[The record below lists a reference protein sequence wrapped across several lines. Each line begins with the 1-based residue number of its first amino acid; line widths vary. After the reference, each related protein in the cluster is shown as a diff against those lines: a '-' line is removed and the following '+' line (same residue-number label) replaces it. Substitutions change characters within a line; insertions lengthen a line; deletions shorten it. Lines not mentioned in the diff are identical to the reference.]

1 MAFPPSPQQ
10 RDVYRWVREASG
22 NLILVAV
29 AGSGKTTTILNATT
43 LMKGSVAIAAY
54 NKKIAVEITNKLQAA
69 GVGRN
74 VQAGT
79 FHSFGLRNWQRAV
92 GQKRITVDGDKVA
105 KILATQKCPE
115 NILPFAQ
122 GVVSMAKQ
130 RGFGVLAPIVD
141 VVAWHNIVSHYDLD
155 QSLPEDK
162 GLLGDSC
169 RDEMIENGIFMAQRA
184 LRASLEMDRDIIDFD
199 DMIYA
204 PLAHDAR
211 VWQNDWLLVDEA
223 QDTNP
228 SRRALAKK
236 MLAPGG
242 RAIFVGDPAQ
252 AIYGFTGADNDS
264 LDIIKNEF
272 ACAELPLTVTYR
284 CPKAV
289 VARAQ
294 MYVSHIHAAET
305 APEGEVKAMTSEVFN
320 KLAPE
325 SFTKEAAML
334 CRTTAPLVKQ
344 AFALIRRG
352 IGCQVEGKD
361 IGRGLVK
368 LASKWQTNS
377 LVVLKDKLGD
387 YLARETE
394 KFLAKGEEKKAEGLA
409 DKVDTLL
416 VIIDS
421 LTEDHTVDD
430 LKATINKIFGDTP
443 DGQAPQVFTLSTVH
457 KSKGR
462 EWRTV
467 YLLDRAKLMPSRFAR
482 QQWQMEQ
489 ENNLIYV
496 AITRA
501 MQTLVEVAT
510 V

>member
-1 MAFPPSPQQ
+1 MPYAPSPQQ
-10 RDVYRWVREASG
+10 STVYRWVREESG

-43 LMKGSVAIAAY
+43 MMKGSVALAAY

-92 GQKRITVDGDKVA
+92 GQKRVVVDGDKVS
-105 KILATQKCPE
+105 KILTTQKCPE
-115 NILPFAQ
+115 DIIPFAAAL
-122 GVVSMAKQ
+122 VSMAKQ
-130 RGFGVLAPIVD
+130 RAFGVLTPIVD
-141 VVAWHNIVSHYDLD
+141 VVGWHDMVSHYDLD
-155 QSLPEDK
+155 QTLPEDK
-162 GLLGDSC
+162 GMGDSC
-169 RDEMIENGIFMAQRA
+169 RDEQIENGIFMAQRA
-184 LRASLEMDRDIIDFD
+184 LRVSLEMDRDIIDFD

-228 SRRALAKK
+228 ARRALAKK
-236 MLAPGG
+236 MLTPGG

-264 LDIIKNEF
+264 LDIIEREF
-272 ACAELPLTVTYR
+272 ACKRLPLTVTYR

-289 VARAQ
+289 VAKAQ
-294 MYVSHIHAAET
+294 MYVSHIMAADS
-305 APEGEVKAMTSEVFN
+305 APEGEVRSMSADDFH
-320 KLAPE
+320 KLPAE
-325 SFTKEAAML
+325 SFTKDGAML
-334 CRTTAPLVKQ
+334 CRTTAPLVKE

-377 LVVLKDKLGD
+377 LVVLKDKLDD
-387 YLARETE
+387 YRAREVE
-394 KFLAKGEEKKAEGLA
+394 KFMSKGEERKAEALS
-409 DKVDTLL
+409 DKIDTLL
-416 VIIDS
+416 VIMDS

-430 LKATINKIFGDTP
+430 LKATIRKIFGDTP
-443 DGQAPQVFTLSTVH
+443 DGQTPSVFTLSTVH

-462 EWRTV
+462 EWQVV
-467 YLLDRAKLMPSRFAR
+467 YLLDRSKLMPSRFAR
-482 QQWQMEQ
+482 QQWQLEQ
-489 ENNLIYV
+489 EMNLIYV
-496 AITRA
+496 AITRS
-501 MQTLVEVAT
+501 QGTLVEVDS
-510 V
+510 

>member
-1 MAFPPSPQQ
+1 MPYAPSPQQ
-10 RDVYRWVREASG
+10 SAVYKWVREASG
-22 NLILVAV
+22 NMILVAV

-92 GQKRITVDGDKVA
+92 GDKRVQVDGDKVS
-105 KILATQKCPE
+105 KILVAQKCPE
-115 NILPFAQ
+115 TLAPFAAA
-122 GVVSMAKQ
+122 VVSMAKQ
-130 RGFGVLAPIVD
+130 RGFGVLTPMVD
-141 VVAWHNIVSHYDLD
+141 VVAWHNMVSHYDLE

-162 GLLGDSC
+162 GNVEST
-169 RDEMIENGIFMAQRA
+169 RDEMVEEGIARAAAA
-184 LRASLEMDRDIIDFD
+184 LRTSLEMDRDIIDFD

-228 SRRALAKK
+228 ARRALAKK
-236 MLAPGG
+236 MLAAGG

-264 LDIIKNEF
+264 LDIIQREF
-272 ACAELPLTVTYR
+272 ACVEMPLTVTYR

-294 MYVSHIHAAET
+294 EYVNHIQAAET
-305 APEGEVKAMTSEVFN
+305 APQGEVLEMSGDDFVKMT
-320 KLAPE
+320 PT
-325 SFTKEAAML
+325 SFTSDGAML
-334 CRTTAPLVKQ
+334 CRTTAPLVKM
-344 AFALIRRG
+344 AFSLIRRG

-377 LVVLKDKLGD
+377 LVVLKDKLED
-387 YLARETE
+387 YLRRETE
-394 KFLAKGEEKKAEGLA
+394 KFMAKGEEKKAEALA
-409 DKVDTLL
+409 DKVETLF
-416 VIIDS
+416 VIMDS
-421 LTEDHTVDD
+421 LTEDHTVAD
-430 LKATINKIFGDTP
+430 LKKTITGIFGDTP
-443 DGQAPQVFTLSTVH
+443 DGQTPKVFTLSTVH

-462 EWRTV
+462 EWQTV
-467 YLLDRAKLMPSRFAR
+467 YLLDRARLMPSRFAR
-482 QQWQMEQ
+482 QDWQVQQ
-489 ENNLIYV
+489 EMNLIYV

-501 MQTLVEVAT
+501 MQTLVEVT
-510 V
+510 T